1 MNKIKLLLADDHQML
16 LDSMREMLEKE
27 ADLEVVAQALNGK
40 EVLEQLQKYPVDVC
54 LLDIQMPVMDGVE
67 ACARIRAEF
76 PEVKVLILTML
87 NEDQY
92 VTHMIESGAQG
103 YILKDAGKTELLDAI
118 HDLVARKD
126 YYSRDVMRTV
136 IDSHRKVSR
145 MLKEKVIKLTRREKD
160 VLVLI
165 AKSYTALEIAEHL
178 HISTNTVDTH
188 RKNLMSKL
196 KAKNTVDLVKYAI
209 REGYITVNE

>member
-1 MNKIKLLLADDHQML
+1 MEKIKLLLADDHQML
-16 LDSMREMLEKE
+16 LDSMCEMLGKE

-40 EVLEQLQKYPVDVC
+40 EVLDQLQHHSVDVC

-76 PEVKVLILTML
+76 PDVKVLILTML
-87 NEDQY
+87 NEEQY
-92 VTHMIESGAQG
+92 VTHMIEAGAQG
-103 YILKDAGKTELLDAI
+103 YILKDAGKTELIEAI
-118 HDLVARKD
+118 HDLVAGKD

-165 AKSYTALEIAEHL
+165 AKSYTALEIADQL